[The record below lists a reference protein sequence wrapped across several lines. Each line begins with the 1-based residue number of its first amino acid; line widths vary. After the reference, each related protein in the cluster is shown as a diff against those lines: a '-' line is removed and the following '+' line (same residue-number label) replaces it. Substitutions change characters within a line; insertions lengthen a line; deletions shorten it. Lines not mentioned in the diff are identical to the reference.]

1 MLFYLTMTAIFLL
14 SNACFVFQV
23 EYEQIEN
30 MFVNQINNLKEP
42 IMNLGYNLVYC
53 YSLAQIKC
61 NKIKRVVSNTK
72 IGLNITIL
80 WDALINFLKENELI
94 KETEKI
100 YTITTYKDGTKTNF
114 DFLTNS
120 DTLSDIAN
128 CLLEN
133 KDIFD
138 LIIVSDKKDESEQIN
153 KIHYTEFP
161 QILDDYKHSTIKFF
175 SIELEYKDTIHSIEL
190 TNENYNHYIV
200 NNVLNK
206 EFFKYYLTNVLNIE
220 IDKNTFDYK
229 LSIIDHNVNVVEL
242 TQNDSLVIKENNYE
256 LIIDLTE
263 SNELSKENDETNK
276 ESDETNKETELNKER
291 SVSDDYVKFE

>member
-1 MLFYLTMTAIFLL
+1 MTAIFLL

-30 MFVNQINNLKEP
+30 MFVNQINNIKP
-42 IMNLGYNLVYC
+42 QIMSLGYNLVYC

-61 NKIKRVVSNTK
+61 NNIKNVVSNTR

-80 WDALINFLKENELI
+80 GTALINFLKE
-94 KETEKI
+94 EKL
-100 YTITTYKDGTKTNF
+100 YTITTYKDGSKSNF
-114 DFLTNS
+114 DFIANS
-120 DTLSDIAN
+120 DTLPDIAN

-133 KDIFD
+133 KDTFD
-138 LIIVSDKKDESEQIN
+138 LIIVSDKKDGSEQIN
-153 KIHYTEFP
+153 YIHYTEFP

-175 SIELEYKDTIHSIEL
+175 SVELEYNEAIHSIEL

-206 EFFKYYLTNVLNIE
+206 DFFKYYLTNVLNIE
-220 IDKNTFDYK
+220 IDKNIFDYK
-229 LSIIDHNVNVVEL
+229 LVVIDHNVNVVEL
-242 TQNDSLVIKENNYE
+242 TQNDSLIIKENNYE

-263 SNELSKENDETNK
+263 SDETDELS
-276 ESDETNKETELNKER
+276 KER

>member
-114 DFLTNS
+114 DYLSNS

-175 SIELEYKDTIHSIEL
+175 SVELEYKDTIHSIEL

-206 EFFKYYLTNVLNIE
+206 AFFKYYLTNVLNIE

-229 LSIIDHNVNVVEL
+229 LSVIDHNVNIVEL
-242 TQNDSLVIKENNYE
+242 TQNDSLIIKENNYE

-263 SNELSKENDETNK
+263 SDELI
-276 ESDETNKETELNKER
+276 KER

>member
-1 MLFYLTMTAIFLL
+1 MLFYLSMTAIILL
-14 SNACFVFQV
+14 SHACFVFQV
-23 EYEQIEN
+23 EYEQI
-30 MFVNQINNLKEP
+30 VNIFKNPINYLKPP
-42 IMNLGYNLVYC
+42 IMSLGYNLVYC

-61 NKIKRVVSNTK
+61 NKIKRVVNTLSNTIINTK

-80 WDALINFLKENELI
+80 WTALINWLKED
-94 KETEKI
+94 KI

-114 DFLTNS
+114 DFLSNS

-206 EFFKYYLTNVLNIE
+206 IFFKYYLTNVLNIE

-263 SNELSKENDETNK
+263 SDEINK
-276 ESDETNKETELNKER
+276 ETDETNKETELNKER

>member
-1 MLFYLTMTAIFLL
+1 M
-14 SNACFVFQV
+14 
-23 EYEQIEN
+23 
-30 MFVNQINNLKEP
+30 
-42 IMNLGYNLVYC
+42 
-53 YSLAQIKC
+53 AQIKC

-120 DTLSDIAN
+120 DTLSDLAN

-175 SIELEYKDTIHSIEL
+175 SVELEYKDTIHSIEL

-206 EFFKYYLTNVLNIE
+206 HFFKYYLTNVLNIE

-229 LSIIDHNVNVVEL
+229 LSVIDHNVNIVEL
-242 TQNDSLVIKENNYE
+242 TQNDSLIIKENNYE
-256 LIIDLTE
+256 LII
-263 SNELSKENDETNK
+263 
-276 ESDETNKETELNKER
+276 ESDELFKER

>member
-30 MFVNQINNLKEP
+30 MFVNQINNLKAP
-42 IMNLGYNLVYC
+42 IMSLGYNLVYC

-61 NKIKRVVSNTK
+61 NKIKTVVSTLISNSK
-72 IGLNITIL
+72 ITIL
-80 WDALINFLKENELI
+80 WDALIHFLKENELI
-94 KETEKI
+94 KETEKLYI
-100 YTITTYKDGTKTNF
+100 ITTYKDGTKTNF

-153 KIHYTEFP
+153 CIHYTEFP

-220 IDKNTFDYK
+220 IDKHTFDYK
-229 LSIIDHNVNVVEL
+229 LSRIDHNVNVVEL

-263 SNELSKENDETNK
+263 SDEINKESDEINKENDETNK
-276 ESDETNKETELNKER
+276 ENELNKER

>member
-14 SNACFVFQV
+14 INACFVFQV

-175 SIELEYKDTIHSIEL
+175 SIELDYKDTIHSIEL

>member
-1 MLFYLTMTAIFLL
+1 MIFYLTMTAIFLL

-30 MFVNQINNLKEP
+30 MFVNQINNIKP
-42 IMNLGYNLVYC
+42 QIMSLGYNLVYC

-61 NKIKRVVSNTK
+61 NKIKNVVSNTR

-80 WDALINFLKENELI
+80 GTALINFLKE
-94 KETEKI
+94 EKL
-100 YTITTYKDGTKTNF
+100 YTITTYKDGSKSNF
-114 DFLTNS
+114 DFIANS

-133 KDIFD
+133 KDNFD
-138 LIIVSDKKDESEQIN
+138 LIIVSDKKDGSEQIN
-153 KIHYTEFP
+153 YIHYTEFP
-161 QILDDYKHSTIKFF
+161 QILDDYKQSTIKFF
-175 SIELEYKDTIHSIEL
+175 SIELEYKKAIHSIEL

-206 EFFKYYLTNVLNIE
+206 VFFKYYLTNVLNIE
-220 IDKNTFDYK
+220 IDKNIFDYK
-229 LSIIDHNVNVVEL
+229 LVVIDHNVNVVEL
-242 TQNDSLVIKENNYE
+242 TQNDSLIIKENNYE

-263 SNELSKENDETNK
+263 SDET
-276 ESDETNKETELNKER
+276 DELNKER

>member
-42 IMNLGYNLVYC
+42 IMSLGYNLVYC

-61 NKIKRVVSNTK
+61 NKIKTVVSTLISNSK
-72 IGLNITIL
+72 ITIL

-263 SNELSKENDETNK
+263 SDEINKENDETNK
-276 ESDETNKETELNKER
+276 ENDETNKETELNKER

>member
-1 MLFYLTMTAIFLL
+1 MTAIFLL

-30 MFVNQINNLKEP
+30 MFVNQINNIKP
-42 IMNLGYNLVYC
+42 QIMSLGYNLVYC

-61 NKIKRVVSNTK
+61 NNIKNVVSNTR

-80 WDALINFLKENELI
+80 GTALINFLKE
-94 KETEKI
+94 EKL
-100 YTITTYKDGTKTNF
+100 YTITTYKDGSKV
-114 DFLTNS
+114 DELMLNS
-120 DTLSDIAN
+120 NDSLDIVSWQ
-128 CLLEN
+128 LEN
-133 KDIFD
+133 KDMFD
-138 LIIVSDKKDESEQIN
+138 LIIVSDKKDGSEQIN
-153 KIHYTEFP
+153 YIHYTEFP

-175 SIELEYKDTIHSIEL
+175 SVELEYKEAIHSIEL

-206 EFFKYYLTNVLNIE
+206 DFFKYYLTNVLNIE
-220 IDKNTFDYK
+220 IDKNIFDYK
-229 LSIIDHNVNVVEL
+229 LVVIDHNVNVVEL
-242 TQNDSLVIKENNYE
+242 TQNDSLIIKENNYE

-263 SNELSKENDETNK
+263 SD
-276 ESDETNKETELNKER
+276 ESDELSKER

>member
-1 MLFYLTMTAIFLL
+1 MIFYLTMTAIFLL

-30 MFVNQINNLKEP
+30 MFVNQINNIKP
-42 IMNLGYNLVYC
+42 QIMSLGYNLVYC

-61 NKIKRVVSNTK
+61 NNIKNVVSNTR

-80 WDALINFLKENELI
+80 GTALINFLKE
-94 KETEKI
+94 EKL
-100 YTITTYKDGTKTNF
+100 YTITTYKDGSKV
-114 DFLTNS
+114 DELMLNS
-120 DTLSDIAN
+120 NDSLDIVSWQ
-128 CLLEN
+128 LEN
-133 KDIFD
+133 KDMFD
-138 LIIVSDKKDESEQIN
+138 LIIVSDKKDGSEQIN
-153 KIHYTEFP
+153 YIHYTEFP

-175 SIELEYKDTIHSIEL
+175 SVELEYKEAIHSIEL

-206 EFFKYYLTNVLNIE
+206 DFFKYYLTNVLNIE
-220 IDKNTFDYK
+220 IDKNIFDYK
-229 LSIIDHNVNVVEL
+229 LVVIDHNVNVVEL
-242 TQNDSLVIKENNYE
+242 TQNDSLIIKENNYE

-263 SNELSKENDETNK
+263 SD
-276 ESDETNKETELNKER
+276 ESDELSKER

>member
-1 MLFYLTMTAIFLL
+1 MLFYLTLTAIFLL
-14 SNACFVFQV
+14 SNACLIYQV
-23 EYEQIEN
+23 DYEQIEN
-30 MFVNQINNLKEP
+30 IFENQINNLNIS
-42 IMNLGYNLVYC
+42 IMCLGYNLVYC
-53 YSLAQIKC
+53 YSLAQIKY
-61 NKIKRVVSNTK
+61 NKIKNVVSTLTNTMINTLINSSK
-72 IGLNITIL
+72 ITIL
-80 WDALINFLKENELI
+80 KKEN
-94 KETEKI
+94 I
-100 YTITTYKDGTKTNF
+100 YTITTYDSGSKVNELILNLNDS
-114 DFLTNS
+114 L
-120 DTLSDIAN
+120 DIVSWK
-128 CLLEN
+128 LEN

-175 SIELEYKDTIHSIEL
+175 SVELEYKDTIHSIEL

-206 EFFKYYLTNVLNIE
+206 HFFKYYLINVLNIE

-229 LSIIDHNVNVVEL
+229 LSVIDHNVNIVEL
-242 TQNDSLVIKENNYE
+242 TQNDSLIIKENNYE

-263 SNELSKENDETNK
+263 SDELF
-276 ESDETNKETELNKER
+276 KETDELIKER

>member
-1 MLFYLTMTAIFLL
+1 MIFYLTMTAIFLL

-30 MFVNQINNLKEP
+30 MFVNQINNIKP
-42 IMNLGYNLVYC
+42 QIMSLGYNLVYC

-61 NKIKRVVSNTK
+61 NKIKNVVSNTR

-80 WDALINFLKENELI
+80 GTALINFLKE
-94 KETEKI
+94 EKL
-100 YTITTYKDGTKTNF
+100 YTITTYKDGSKSNF
-114 DFLTNS
+114 DFIANS
-120 DTLSDIAN
+120 DTLPDIAN

-133 KDIFD
+133 KDTFD
-138 LIIVSDKKDESEQIN
+138 LIIVSDKKDGSEQIN
-153 KIHYTEFP
+153 YIHYTEFP

-175 SIELEYKDTIHSIEL
+175 SVELEYKEAIHSIEL

-206 EFFKYYLTNVLNIE
+206 DFFKYYLTNVLNIE
-220 IDKNTFDYK
+220 IDKNIFDYK
-229 LSIIDHNVNVVEL
+229 LVVIDHNVNVVEL
-242 TQNDSLVIKENNYE
+242 TQNDSLIIKENNYE

-263 SNELSKENDETNK
+263 SDETDELS
-276 ESDETNKETELNKER
+276 KER

>member
-1 MLFYLTMTAIFLL
+1 MIFYLTMTAIFLL

-30 MFVNQINNLKEP
+30 MFVNQINNIKP
-42 IMNLGYNLVYC
+42 QIMSLGYNLVYC

-61 NKIKRVVSNTK
+61 NKIKNVVSNTR

-80 WDALINFLKENELI
+80 GTALINFLKE
-94 KETEKI
+94 EKL
-100 YTITTYKDGTKTNF
+100 YTITTYKDGSKSNF
-114 DFLTNS
+114 DFIANS
-120 DTLSDIAN
+120 DTLPDIAN

-133 KDIFD
+133 KDTFD
-138 LIIVSDKKDESEQIN
+138 LIIVSDKKDGSEQIN
-153 KIHYTEFP
+153 YIHYTEFP

-175 SIELEYKDTIHSIEL
+175 SVELEYKEAIHSIEL

-206 EFFKYYLTNVLNIE
+206 VFFKYYLTNVLNIE
-220 IDKNTFDYK
+220 IDKNIFDYK
-229 LSIIDHNVNVVEL
+229 LVVIDHNVNVVEL
-242 TQNDSLVIKENNYE
+242 TQNDSLIIKENNYE

-263 SNELSKENDETNK
+263 SDETDELS
-276 ESDETNKETELNKER
+276 KER

>member
-1 MLFYLTMTAIFLL
+1 MLFYLSMTAIFLL

-30 MFVNQINNLKEP
+30 IFVNQINNLKEP
-42 IMNLGYNLVYC
+42 IMCLGYNLVYC

-61 NKIKRVVSNTK
+61 NKIKNVVINTK

-80 WDALINFLKENELI
+80 WTALINRLNED
-94 KETEKI
+94 KI
-100 YTITTYKDGTKTNF
+100 YKITTYKDGSKVNELMLKSN
-114 DFLTNS
+114 DS
-120 DTLSDIAN
+120 SDIAN
-128 CLLEN
+128 CLLEI

-242 TQNDSLVIKENNYE
+242 TQTDSLVIKENDYE

-263 SNELSKENDETNK
+263 IDEINKETDELSKANEI
-276 ESDETNKETELNKER
+276 NKETELNKER

>member
-1 MLFYLTMTAIFLL
+1 MIFYLTMTAIFLL

-30 MFVNQINNLKEP
+30 MFVNQINNIKP
-42 IMNLGYNLVYC
+42 QIMSLGYNLVYC

-61 NKIKRVVSNTK
+61 NKIKNVVSNTR

-80 WDALINFLKENELI
+80 GTALINFLKE
-94 KETEKI
+94 EKL
-100 YTITTYKDGTKTNF
+100 YTITTYKDGSKV
-114 DFLTNS
+114 DELMLNS
-120 DTLSDIAN
+120 NDSLDIVSWQ
-128 CLLEN
+128 LEN
-133 KDIFD
+133 KDMFD
-138 LIIVSDKKDESEQIN
+138 LIIVSDKKDGSEQIN
-153 KIHYTEFP
+153 YIHYTEFP

-175 SIELEYKDTIHSIEL
+175 SVELEYKEAIHSIEL

-206 EFFKYYLTNVLNIE
+206 VFFKYYLTNVLNIE
-220 IDKNTFDYK
+220 IDKNIFDYK
-229 LSIIDHNVNVVEL
+229 LVVIDHNVNVVEL
-242 TQNDSLVIKENNYE
+242 TQNDSLIIKENNYE

-263 SNELSKENDETNK
+263 SDETDELS
-276 ESDETNKETELNKER
+276 KER